1 MKRILLIFC
10 FFICTVFVVNAQ
22 TVAENFMC
30 AHKDV
35 KSAKYVEAKGA
46 RMTMVRPFLS
56 KRSIAPVLEFVDG
69 FTMLKLQHVDADL
82 RDHHISDLLVM
93 LKSYTYYGQWNSQ
106 DGIVDVYVN
115 PSDPYSVEE
124 IVVYNPSIMTLY
136 SMIGKFPIE
145 RLLKLTGAVNSK

>member
-1 MKRILLIFC
+1 MKRILPVISLLIC
-10 FFICTVFVVNAQ
+10 SVAVLNAQ
-22 TVAENFMC
+22 TVAENFMSS
-30 AHKDV
+30 HKDV
-35 KSAKYVEAKGA
+35 KSAKYVSVKGPK
-46 RMTMVRPFLS
+46 MSMVRPFLS

-82 RDHHISDLLVM
+82 RDHHISDLLIM

-115 PSDPYSVEE
+115 SSDPYSVEE

-136 SMIGKFPIE
+136 SVIGKFPIE